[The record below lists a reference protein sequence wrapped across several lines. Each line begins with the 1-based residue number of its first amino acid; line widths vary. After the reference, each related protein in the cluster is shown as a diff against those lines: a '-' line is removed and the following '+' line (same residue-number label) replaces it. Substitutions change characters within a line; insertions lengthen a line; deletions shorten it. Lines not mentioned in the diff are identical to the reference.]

1 MVHPNRNML
10 LSVYIVIPELA
21 ATVSSPSAQ
30 HTHGMAGVG
39 CQWIR
44 SFYSYKR
51 LSFRGSLSLSFFSLS
66 LLNWRLFVLGAQP
79 FLSMRWLWLTLIAWQ
94 PDSSLKNDGDMA
106 DTTGMALV
114 PIIAAAYQ
122 PDEASIQQV
131 QGIIGE
137 MATREKIVQALATSR
152 GDVQSA
158 LNSILTDM
166 A

>member
-1 MVHPNRNML
+1 
-10 LSVYIVIPELA
+10 
-21 ATVSSPSAQ
+21 
-30 HTHGMAGVG
+30 
-39 CQWIR
+39 
-44 SFYSYKR
+44 
-51 LSFRGSLSLSFFSLS
+51 
-66 LLNWRLFVLGAQP
+66 
-79 FLSMRWLWLTLIAWQ
+79 
-94 PDSSLKNDGDMA
+94 MA